1 MMCTLGGLPVWKTAL
16 MHVQVLQPAI
26 ELAENGFPVSPVT
39 ACVCHPFTPLPAQTL
54 LCIMMCTCLT
64 HIQYHVWII

>member
-1 MMCTLGGLPVWKTAL
+1 

-39 ACVCHPFTPLPAQTL
+39 ACVRYPFTSLPVQNF
-54 LCIMMCTCLT
+54 LCFLMSTCLM
-64 HIQYHVWII
+64 HIQHHV

>member
-1 MMCTLGGLPVWKTAL
+1 

-39 ACVCHPFTPLPAQTL
+39 ACVGHPVTTLPVQTL
-54 LCIMMCTCLT
+54 HCILNVHMSE
-64 HIQYHVWII
+64 HIQYHVWAK